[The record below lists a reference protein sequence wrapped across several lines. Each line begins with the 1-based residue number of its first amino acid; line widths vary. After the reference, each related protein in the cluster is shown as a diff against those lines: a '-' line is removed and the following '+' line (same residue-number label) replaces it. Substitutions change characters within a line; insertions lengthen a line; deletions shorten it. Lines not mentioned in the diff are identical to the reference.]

1 MRKEIPKL
9 QFAYNND
16 DSGLLSID
24 FIIGLSIFLI
34 AFMMVATMASGLLV
48 GLQSKHVDYD
58 AVAYRT
64 AVMLTEDPGEP
75 VQIVDFS
82 PYKGNE
88 STLDWEFV
96 KSWETEFV
104 DRFGLAVSKSTPRVI
119 SLKKFNSI
127 NASFFSRE
135 DYGKKLLFSNYPY
148 NFNVTIQK
156 RDLNDPLTIGD
167 PYVENQQ
174 CGYIRRVILVKEPNP
189 IIVDLS
195 TCLLAGGEKMLTL
208 NISTANLL
216 LSSDGSTY
224 RLDPYREDLKVRLE
238 NIESIASDPNVG
250 VSLTD
255 VSCNISNS
263 NDENTRYFTID
274 DVTFR
279 TKIDGY
285 YNNTPH
291 NDLDDPNYDYA
302 PTLPIDGIKTS
313 IEFEIKALQDGR
325 ISDIDKPK
333 ISIRCHFNPA
343 TVQEMTPYIEI
354 DDSDYPGPNFVPG
367 WMEVRVW

>member
-1 MRKEIPKL
+1 MRKENLKF
-9 QFAYNND
+9 QFAYFND

-82 PYKGNE
+82 AYTGNPE
-88 STLDWEFV
+88 EQWEFV
-96 KSWETEFV
+96 TSGEKEYV
-104 DRFGLAVSKSTPRVI
+104 NRFGLAVSKSTPRVI
-119 SLKKFNSI
+119 SLKKFNSF
-127 NASFFSRE
+127 NNSFFSRE
-135 DYGKKLLFSNYPY
+135 DYEKKLLFSNYPY
-148 NFNVTIQK
+148 NFNVTIRK
-156 RDLNDPLTIGD
+156 RDLIIPLTIGD
-167 PYVENQQ
+167 PYIENQQ
-174 CGYIRRVILVKEPNP
+174 CGYIRRVLLVKEPNP
-189 IIVDLS
+189 IIVDLN
-195 TCLLAGGEKMLTL
+195 TVLLAGGEKMLTI
-208 NISTANLL
+208 NISTPHLL

-224 RLDPYREDLKVRLE
+224 RLDPYREDIKVRLE
-238 NIESIASDPNVG
+238 HIESIASDPNVG

-255 VSCNISNS
+255 VSCNISKS
-263 NDENTRYFTID
+263 NDENTRYYAID
-274 DVTFR
+274 DVSFR

-291 NDLDDPNYDYA
+291 NGLDDPNPA

-313 IEFEIKALQDGR
+313 IEFEIKALRDGR
-325 ISDIDKPK
+325 TRDIDKPK
-333 ISIRCHFNPA
+333 ILIRCHFNPA

>member
-82 PYKGNE
+82 AYKGNE

-96 KSWETEFV
+96 KSGETEYV

-135 DYGKKLLFSNYPY
+135 DYEKKLLFSNYPY

-156 RDLNDPLTIGD
+156 RDLNIPLTIGD
-167 PYVENQQ
+167 PYIENQQ
-174 CGYIRRVILVKEPNP
+174 CGYIRRVFLVKEPNP
-189 IIVDLS
+189 IIVNLS
-195 TCLLAGGEKMLTL
+195 TCPFSPGGEPNLTL
-208 NISTANLL
+208 NVYTANLL
-216 LSSDGSTY
+216 YNSSGSTY
-224 RLDPYREDLKVRLE
+224 RLDPYREDIKVRLE
-238 NIESIASDPNVG
+238 PIDSIAIGDS

-255 VSCNISNS
+255 VSCTISDFNG
-263 NDENTRYFTID
+263 TKRIPYRID
-274 DVTFR
+274 DISFR
-279 TKIDGY
+279 TKVDGY
-285 YNNTPH
+285 YNITPH
-291 NDLDDPNYDYA
+291 NGVDDLNYA
-302 PTLPIDGIKTS
+302 PTPPIDGIRTS
-313 IEFEIKALQDGR
+313 IEFEINALQDG
-325 ISDIDKPK
+325 SASGIDNPK
-333 ISIRCHFNPA
+333 ILITCRFDPT
-343 TVQEMTPYIEI
+343 TVDEMTPNIVI
-354 DDSDYPGPNFVPG
+354 DDGDYPGPNFVPG